1 MTDRHRQKRTGTV
14 EETVS
19 RGTDRQMRAGT
30 VEETVS
36 RGTYQGTRIT
46 VGDEVVQQNR
56 HVGRF
61 LLQKTDIGE
70 GAGVTCLKPQTLLM
84 YSCSSNKP

>member
-1 MTDRHRQKRTGTV
+1 MD
-14 EETVS
+14 ETVS
-19 RGTDRQMRAGT
+19 RGTDRQKRAGT

-46 VGDEVVQQNR
+46 VGDEVVQQNC

-70 GAGVTCLKPQTLLM
+70 GASVTCLKPQTLSM
-84 YSCSSNKP
+84 YSRSSNKP